1 MGLHPDID
9 AAVEQAIATLRGL
22 AASVTDMAFPNVD
35 TYAVIAGEIYAYHAA
50 LIADPARRALYQPLT
65 RERILRDATTSTTAY
80 IEARRQL
87 ILGRRNVAA
96 VFADVDVL
104 VTPTAMGPPVRV
116 DETPEEFSLIRNTV
130 PFNSYGLPT
139 ISVPCGFTRAGL
151 PIGLQITGPRLGE
164 ARVLALAHAYEQA
177 TDWHLREPPLR

>member
-1 MGLHPDID
+1 
-9 AAVEQAIATLRGL
+9 
-22 AASVTDMAFPNVD
+22 
-35 TYAVIAGEIYAYHAA
+35 
-50 LIADPARRALYQPLT
+50 
-65 RERILRDATTSTTAY
+65 
-80 IEARRQL
+80 
-87 ILGRRNVAA
+87 
-96 VFADVDVL
+96 VFANVDVL
-104 VTPTAMGPPVRV
+104 VTPTTMVPPVRV